1 MESSG
6 SDSESD
12 QQDMNTQQYES
23 SDSSSNG
30 NSREDEQNP
39 SMFIAEPIQ
48 YQESSDQ
55 EMEMVMS
62 VSTLSVSDALPA
74 SARNSSFSTLEASD
88 AMPSSADELFENEQR
103 FRPLNASIRPHQHH
117 LHASSSAEHNV
128 SDSVSLSTLQASD
141 IMPGSSHSPS
151 ISTLSVSDALPEF
164 DGDRSRSESESDSTR
179 RIDQLRASQVEA
191 RQRETREREANRLSG
206 AERIRLFRDRM
217 SADEQQAS
225 RQQDRDHHRE
235 QRASQDAGERAAR
248 NLRESQARR
257 RRNAA
262 IGLDLNGIG
271 FEYDP
276 AIDYR
281 EHHLLQTGRMDTMC
295 SYCHALRY
303 ISEPPGMCCVSGKVS
318 VAAFEPP
325 DDIAIQELF
334 FGDYPEARAFITNIR
349 KYNGV
354 FQMTSFGANI
364 IRPDGYNPTFKIQG
378 QVYHRIGPLLPSP
391 GELPTYLQ
399 IYFMGDAAMQIERR
413 TGLYEG
419 MRPNI
424 VGIFQALLDRSNRLI
439 EIFRTNIDRL
449 PSENHQIVIRADRRP
464 AGEHERRF
472 NAPLND
478 EVAILFVEGQQPH
491 RDVAVRRRSGGLMRI
506 NELHPSY
513 DALQYPLILW
523 RGNDTYHPNIAQ
535 INPATGEPTQKRVS
549 PSD

>member
-1 MESSG
+1 MSG
-6 SDSESD
+6 
-12 QQDMNTQQYES
+12 
-23 SDSSSNG
+23 
-30 NSREDEQNP
+30 
-39 SMFIAEPIQ
+39 
-48 YQESSDQ
+48 
-55 EMEMVMS
+55 
-62 VSTLSVSDALPA
+62 
-74 SARNSSFSTLEASD
+74 
-88 AMPSSADELFENEQR
+88 
-103 FRPLNASIRPHQHH
+103 
-117 LHASSSAEHNV
+117 
-128 SDSVSLSTLQASD
+128 
-141 IMPGSSHSPS
+141 PS
-151 ISTLSVSDALPEF
+151 ISTLSVSDALAHDSEQPMETRSSSDSVARNLTQSISTLSVSDALPGRNVSSTSISTLSVSDAMPSDYVVLSDNRTQRCIRTNSGREQHEHD
-164 DGDRSRSESESDSTR
+164 DGRSRSESDTE
-179 RIDQLRASQVEA
+179 Q
-191 RQRETREREANRLSG
+191 ANRL
-206 AERIRLFRDRM
+206 ERIRQRQIEARERSSQESRLRTLENDRLRH
-217 SADEQQAS
+217 SRS
-225 RQQDRDHHRE
+225 RQESSQEQNEARLERE
-235 QRASQDAGERAAR
+235 RSHQHEIRSREDADERAAG

-281 EHHLLQTGRMDTMC
+281 EHHLLQTGRMDIMC

-318 VAAFEPP
+318 IAALEPP

-334 FGDYPEARAFITNIR
+334 FGDYPEARAFITDIR